1 MSMKFWRRS
10 NGKVSSS
17 GQMFPGDELF
27 LSGVKEARMTEQ
39 TPRANWSL
47 YLMVTC
53 VVVAGVWASTTSVDQ
68 ITRADAKVVPDGR
81 EQVIS
86 SLEGGI
92 LRELAVREGAVV
104 EKGQILLHLDPTR
117 VEAAQNE
124 GQAKKLA
131 LKATISRL
139 SSEAT
144 GKPLH
149 FPPEVEAVP
158 ELVDGE
164 RDAYAARRQSLDEA
178 VSVNRSNLGLLAR
191 ELGMSQTLAAKG
203 LLSDVEVM
211 RLRRQVND
219 LMLQIQDRVN
229 RFRQEASS
237 ELVRVQTDLA
247 QIEEQMVVK
256 QDVLTRTVIRSPI
269 RGVIKNIRMG
279 TLGGVVQAGA
289 PIMEIAPVGAQ
300 MLIEARIKPA
310 DIGFV
315 QVGLPVQVKLSAYDF
330 YTYGGLQGRIQYIS
344 PDAMT
349 DDGRAA
355 AQDNSYYRAL
365 IRTEA
370 STLRAKGKAL
380 TVIPGMTA
388 TAEVRTGEQ
397 TVLHYLF
404 KPMLRY
410 SEAFTE
416 R

>member
-1 MSMKFWRRS
+1 
-10 NGKVSSS
+10 
-17 GQMFPGDELF
+17 
-27 LSGVKEARMTEQ
+27 
-39 TPRANWSL
+39 
-47 YLMVTC
+47 
-53 VVVAGVWASTTSVDQ
+53 
-68 ITRADAKVVPDGR
+68 
-81 EQVIS
+81 
-86 SLEGGI
+86 
-92 LRELAVREGAVV
+92 
-104 EKGQILLHLDPTR
+104 
-117 VEAAQNE
+117 
-124 GQAKKLA
+124 
-131 LKATISRL
+131 
-139 SSEAT
+139 
-144 GKPLH
+144 
-149 FPPEVEAVP
+149 
-158 ELVDGE
+158 
-164 RDAYAARRQSLDEA
+164 
-178 VSVNRSNLGLLAR
+178 
-191 ELGMSQTLAAKG
+191 
-203 LLSDVEVM
+203 
-211 RLRRQVND
+211 
-219 LMLQIQDRVN
+219 
-229 RFRQEASS
+229 
-237 ELVRVQTDLA
+237 
-247 QIEEQMVVK
+247 
-256 QDVLTRTVIRSPI
+256 
-269 RGVIKNIRMG
+269 MG